1 MADKNERPVQ
11 HTPKH
16 LADGAVFD
24 PRHPAASS
32 FAPMQPALGV
42 VADDVDENG
51 QNLAGGP
58 KASEAQKANMDQ
70 REKLVE
76 NYERDLRAKAGV
88 DAPADTPV
96 VDGAAKAAPAKAP
109 AAKVDAKPEDK

>member
-96 VDGAAKAAPAKAP
+96 VDGACGEGRRQA
-109 AAKVDAKPEDK
+109 